1 MNKSKNV
8 LKKRKN
14 KDDIITAV
22 IFLTPVVVLWFWWF
36 CIPFCK
42 SIKYCFFDFN
52 YALPE
57 RTHFVGLDNF
67 IRLFQDNYFLKAI
80 IHSTQ
85 LVIVTVP
92 IIVSLALLLSVL
104 LNQKIV
110 FRGIFRTIF
119 YLPYVMSSIAVATV
133 FMYLFV
139 KDSPIIIVLS
149 RLFGL
154 DNVTWISDTRYA
166 LKAVMLM
173 YIWQQIGFYMVMF
186 LAALQAIPEEVRESA
201 RIDGAG
207 SVREFLFITLPLIK
221 PTLYLSLTMGIISS
235 FKVFDQI
242 SAISR
247 GTVLGAPAG
256 STSTIV
262 TYFYVNAFR
271 YGDMGYASASVVVLF
286 AIIFSLTI
294 IQRALV
300 SKGEEALY

>member
-1 MNKSKNV
+1 M
-8 LKKRKN
+8 
-14 KDDIITAV
+14 
-22 IFLTPVVVLWFWWF
+22 
-36 CIPFCK
+36 PFCR
-42 SIKYCFFDFN
+42 SIKYCFFNFN

-57 RTHFVGLDNF
+57 RTQFIGIENF
-67 IRLFQDNYFLKAI
+67 ITLFNDDYFLKAI
-80 IHSTQ
+80 FHSIQ
-85 LVIVTVP
+85 LVVVTVP
-92 IIVSLALLLSVL
+92 IMVSLALLLSVL

-110 FRGIFRTIF
+110 LRGIFRTAY

-139 KDSPIIIVLS
+139 KDSPITVALS
-149 RLFGL
+149 KLFGI

-166 LKAVMLM
+166 LAAVMLM

-186 LAALQAIPEEVRESA
+186 LSALQSIPEEVRESA
-201 RIDGAG
+201 RMDGAG
-207 SVREFLFITLPLIK
+207 PAREFLFITLPLIK
-221 PTLYLSLTMGIISS
+221 PTLYLALTMGVISS
-235 FKVFDQI
+235 FKIFDQI

-286 AIIFSLTI
+286 VIIFLLTI
-294 IQRALV
+294 VQRILT
-300 SKGEEALY
+300 SKGEEVLY